1 MAKELFDEEVAGHKA
16 ELDLLYSTIEKN
28 QSTSKQAN
36 TKITNAT
43 SPKTDD
49 SLNARPSLHSN
60 PAIDSPGSLHEVT
73 RRLSTTSKTI
83 TATEAERRVSAQS
96 KTVTTTA
103 TERRASQFHQTLHHN
118 QDHLFAK
125 LADKD
130 HQLKSVKQEL
140 AETRELMQDMENEL
154 ERLKRENAELV
165 KLQGIV
171 IRTSSCMHESKYMH
185 VHQGSSYRTLM
196 MEFFFVYLERSA
208 ALIKQASTCLQLSNE
223 RSADKVIQNVLPCS
237 CSWTPN
243 SCNINVM
250 SIIIL
255 LLLYYTVHYY

>member
-16 ELDLLYSTIEKN
+16 ELDLLHRN

-36 TKITNAT
+36 TKITNVT

-49 SLNARPSLHSN
+49 SLDARSSLHSN
-60 PAIDSPGSLHEVT
+60 LAIDSPGSLHEVT
-73 RRLSTTSKTI
+73 RRESTTSSSKTI
-83 TATEAERRVSAQS
+83 TTTEGERRISAKS
-96 KTVTTTA
+96 KTVTATA

-130 HQLKSVKQEL
+130 HQLKSAKQEL
-140 AETRELMQDMENEL
+140 AETRELMQDMESEL

-171 IRTSSCMHESKYMH
+171 IKTSSCMH
-185 VHQGSSYRTLM
+185 VR
-196 MEFFFVYLERSA
+196 
-208 ALIKQASTCLQLSNE
+208 
-223 RSADKVIQNVLPCS
+223 
-237 CSWTPN
+237 
-243 SCNINVM
+243 
-250 SIIIL
+250 
-255 LLLYYTVHYY
+255 